1 MGECITDTVLQL
13 LPNGASCHA
22 DAVALQ
28 WWYVAYNQV
37 QVLIKPSLPAD
48 FQYSEGVG
56 RVTGYVCDVTEELVP
71 EVAGQPATC
80 LPPQQRMR
88 PIVLQR
94 PEARNVRRLLAN
106 YCNHT
111 RHIYPSHHLHH
122 STHHCTPERKTHHN
136 IHALGKT
143 QLAKSSA
150 ACPPYS
156 KHTQKL
162 PPP

>member
-1 MGECITDTVLQL
+1 MPCPGVKVAHKYNLSMGECITDTVLQL

-88 PIVLQR
+88 PNVLQR
-94 PEARNVRRLLAN
+94 PEARNVRRLLPLAQPGLREHQYISPN
-106 YCNHT
+106 S
-111 RHIYPSHHLHH
+111 RL
-122 STHHCTPERKTHHN
+122 R
-136 IHALGKT
+136 
-143 QLAKSSA
+143 QL
-150 ACPPYS
+150 
-156 KHTQKL
+156 TNTT
-162 PPP
+162 